1 MVVRSAVFLK
11 TFLRTRSPARNVRYF
26 TCLLYELAALC
37 WYDAMHTTAASRSS
51 SAISKSFAMAL
62 VLAFSG
68 ISVRSVGIPTSV
80 GIMASIP

>member
-1 MVVRSAVFLK
+1 MFSK
-11 TFLRTRSPARNVRYF
+11 TFLRTRCSAWNVRYF

-37 WYDAMHTTAASRSS
+37 WYNAMRIVAASWISF
-51 SAISKSFAMAL
+51 AMSKSFAMAS

-68 ISVRSVGIPTSV
+68 SSIQSVGILISV